1 MQACPGGW
9 REAERSEDWEMRG
22 HQIRSEYQRIMKS
35 RCGRRGLGRSIS
47 AYHESGRYY
56 EMRIPSQTTFIAEAR
71 VTIIIRCEEAVKIL
85 LVLILVLGCFAPG
98 LQLTTALPHP
108 KKGLFR
114 TELV

>member
-1 MQACPGGW
+1 
-9 REAERSEDWEMRG
+9 
-22 HQIRSEYQRIMKS
+22 
-35 RCGRRGLGRSIS
+35 
-47 AYHESGRYY
+47 
-56 EMRIPSQTTFIAEAR
+56 MRIPSQIVFITPEAR
-71 VTIIIRCEEAVKIL
+71 VATIMRCQEVEKLLGRQIL